1 MVKRVAKIKSKPVK
15 GTKRGIPLGAV
26 LACADNTGAR
36 KVRII
41 SVAEY
46 RGRHRRLPIAGIG
59 DMVNCTIEEGDEKL
73 RNQIFQAIVVR
84 QKKEYRRTDGTHI
97 GFEDNAAVLTTA
109 DGDLKGTEIKGAVA
123 RESANKWPGVSA
135 AASIIL

>member
-1 MVKRVAKIKSKPVK
+1 MVKRVAKIKSKPVE
-15 GTKRGIPLGAV
+15 GTKRGIPKGAV
-26 LACADNTGAR
+26 LVCADNTGAR
-36 KVRII
+36 KIRII

-46 RGRHRRLPIAGIG
+46 KGRHRRLPLAGIG

-73 RNQIFQAIVVR
+73 RNQIFQAIIVR
-84 QKKEYRRTDGTHI
+84 QKKEYRRSDGSHI

-123 RESANKWPGVSA
+123 RESANKWPGVSS
-135 AASIIL
+135 AASIII